1 MIGGTVMAKFIDM
14 TGWIMSEHGVP
25 DSRLTVIHRVE
36 DYVSPKGAHIPQWL
50 CECSC
55 DNHTQ
60 CIIKSGDI
68 RSGKILSCGCVHKE
82 RVSKLLKE
90 RRRCNPK
97 LNVYSEKMI
106 DEHGEYYIGYTSNTN
121 EEFYFDAID
130 FDEVQKYCWYKY
142 EADDGYCFLVAK
154 IKGTEKHIKMTALLD
169 CMYYD
174 HIDRNTLNNRRYN
187 LRKATFE
194 ENGRNKSLSVR
205 NNSGVTGVYYR
216 HDTNRWRAE
225 IMVNYQNKSLGSF
238 IDKDD
243 AIIARLTAEAK
254 YYKEFAPQ
262 QHLFEQYGITQQND

>member
-1 MIGGTVMAKFIDM
+1 MIGGVIMAQFIDM

-25 DSRLTVIHRVE
+25 DSRFTIIQRAE

-55 DNHTQ
+55 EQHTK
-60 CIIKSGDI
+60 CIVKSGDI

-82 RVSKLLKE
+82 RVSNLLKE
-90 RRRCNPK
+90 RHKNHPK

-121 EEFYFDAID
+121 EEFYFDAND
-130 FDEVQKYCWYKY
+130 FDEIKKYCWYKY
-142 EADDGYCFLVAK
+142 EADDGYCTLVAK

-187 LRKATFE
+187 LREATFE

-216 HDTNRWRAE
+216 RDTNRWRAE
-225 IMVNYQNKSLGSF
+225 IMVNYKNKSLGSF
-238 IDKDD
+238 INKDD
-243 AIIARLTAEAK
+243 AIIARLKAEEK
-254 YYKEFAPQ
+254 YYAEFAPQ
-262 QHLFEQYGITQQND
+262 RHLFEQYGITQQND